1 MKEINAEIYLNEIMT
16 VPPSNYLTRKLRNCW
31 HYGKKPKIQF

>member
-1 MKEINAEIYLNEIMT
+1 MKEIDAEIYLNGNNDGAT
-16 VPPSNYLTRKLRNCW
+16 SNSLTRKLRNCW